1 MARTLSG
8 AMVQTAAVAFGAAVA
23 AAERSRGSGSAEEEE
38 EEESEESKEK
48 EESEESK
55 EEEESEEEEESTE
68 EESGEEE
75 SEEEEGGEG
84 GASKV
89 KREEDD
95 ESAGDTDDTDEI
107 AAKMKTKSQD
117 IGRLRREQE
126 KMTQEAKTLAKR
138 LAEQIKERNALC
150 SEFNQKA
157 EKYHLLLLLLLLLRL
172 QNPRLRGISCSRRE
186 GRSMRTRRGN

>member
-1 MARTLSG
+1 
-8 AMVQTAAVAFGAAVA
+8 MVQTAAVAFGAAVA

-55 EEEESEEEEESTE
+55 EEKESEEEEESTE

-95 ESAGDTDDTDEI
+95 ESAGDTDDTDVI
-107 AAKMKTKSQD
+107 SAKMKTSSQE
-117 IGRLRREQE
+117 IGRLRQEQE
-126 KMTQEAKTLAKR
+126 KKIQEAKALQK
-138 LAEQIKERNALC
+138 LLGEKINQRNALC
-150 SEFNQKA
+150 SEFHQKA
-157 EKYHLLLLLLLLLRL
+157 EKCHRL

-186 GRSMRTRRGN
+186 EGRSMRRRRGN